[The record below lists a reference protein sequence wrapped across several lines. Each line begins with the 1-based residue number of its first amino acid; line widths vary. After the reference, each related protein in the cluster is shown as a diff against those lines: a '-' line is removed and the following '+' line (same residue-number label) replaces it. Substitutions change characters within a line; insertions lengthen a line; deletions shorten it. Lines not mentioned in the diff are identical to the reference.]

1 MHARGRAPAG
11 AGRFPAGSA
20 GCGTGGREVMT
31 ARTARA
37 DLTVGVAA
45 PHDLVERIML
55 SAVGGPGLPG
65 AAPPRRMVA
74 AAYRDER
81 EAADKVG
88 RLSAAVDAWLFAS
101 PVPLAR
107 ARAAGVLQAPA
118 VVIPLGGSALYAAL
132 LRSGQAAAGQA
143 AAEPLRVSVDLI
155 GRSEVEEA
163 FADLGLPAAGVQVL
177 AAGSGGG
184 QPGGAVTGAAEL
196 AALHQQLWHAGS
208 VTAAFTCLP
217 SVAARLAAAGMTAY
231 PVRPTGEA
239 IRAALR
245 TAVLLGQNR
254 RLERAQLAVIA
265 IEVPVLRETAP
276 RRALAWSGREELRL
290 AVHRMLIQQ
299 ARRMRACVSPAG
311 EHCFLVTITAGSL
324 AAAGWPAK
332 VPFAEAVLA
341 ELGVELEIGVGA
353 GADAD
358 EAASRAWAAAQRAGR
373 DAAARTPDEG
383 EAGLVPAPRR
393 NTDARPA
400 SPRGLEILA
409 RLAAALPAGRPGL
422 VVDAETSGQLLG
434 VTPRTARRLLHTLV
448 EEGMA
453 WPLPPSRVP
462 QPGRP
467 RQAYRLLVEKLQ
479 PAADS

>member
-1 MHARGRAPAG
+1 MTSRRAR
-11 AGRFPAGSA
+11 S
-20 GCGTGGREVMT
+20 
-31 ARTARA
+31 

-45 PHDLVERIML
+45 PYDLVERIML
-55 SAVGGPGLPG
+55 SAVSGPGLPG
-65 AAPPRRMVA
+65 STAPPRRMVA

-81 EAADKVG
+81 EAADKVS
-88 RLSAAVDAWLFAS
+88 RLSASVDSWLFAS

-132 LRSGQAAAGQA
+132 LRSGQAVAAQA
-143 AAEPLRVSVDLI
+143 AAGPLRVSVDLI
-155 GRSEVEEA
+155 GRPEVEEA
-163 FADLGLPAAGVQVL
+163 FADLGLPAAGVQLV

-184 QPGGAVTGAAEL
+184 QPGDAVTGAAEL
-196 AALHQQLWHAGS
+196 TALHQQLWQAGS

-217 SVAARLAAAGMTAY
+217 SVAVRLAAAGMPAY

-265 IEVPVLRETAP
+265 IEVPVLRETSS

-299 ARRMRACVSPAG
+299 ARRMRAAVSPAG
-311 EHCFLVTITAGSL
+311 EHCFLVTVTAGSL
-324 AAAGWPAK
+324 AAAGWLAT
-332 VPFAEAVLA
+332 VPFAAAVLA
-341 ELGVELEIGVGA
+341 ELGVELEIGVGT

-358 EAASRAWAAAQRAGR
+358 EAAARAWAAAQRAGR
-373 DAAARTPDEG
+373 DAAARTPGEG

-393 NTDARPA
+393 DTGARPA

-409 RLAAALPAGRPGL
+409 RLAAALPAWPGL

-434 VTPRTARRLLHTLV
+434 VTPRTARRLLHTLA

-479 PAADS
+479 PSDG